1 MEKILVVTASPLAED
16 SVSCR
21 LADIFMKN
29 YQAAH
34 PEDQLKRIDLSRL
47 ELPEIDEELIAYF
60 NGQSDGDNGVY
71 TEIDDLCEE
80 FMTADRT
87 VFALPHWN
95 LIVPPKMVSYSLAVM
110 RAGKSFRYT
119 EKGPVGMLENKKA
132 LILLASG
139 GTCNTDNPIMHCYG
153 VDWLKG
159 ILGLCGIKDV
169 SVLYAQGME
178 ECPDKTQEIVNNACL
193 EVEAFSKEW

>member
-119 EKGPVGMLENKKA
+119 EKGPVGWKIKK
-132 LILLASG
+132 L
-139 GTCNTDNPIMHCYG
+139 
-153 VDWLKG
+153 
-159 ILGLCGIKDV
+159 
-169 SVLYAQGME
+169 
-178 ECPDKTQEIVNNACL
+178 
-193 EVEAFSKEW
+193 

>member
-1 MEKILVVTASPLAED
+1 MEKILVITASPLAED

-21 LADIFMKN
+21 LADSFMKN
-29 YQAAH
+29 YQEAH
-34 PEDQLKRIDLSRL
+34 PEDQRKRIELSRL
-47 ELPEIDEELIAYF
+47 ELPEIDQELIAYF
-60 NGQSDGDNGVY
+60 HGQSDGDNGVY

-80 FMTADRT
+80 FMMADRT

-119 EKGPVGMLENKKA
+119 EKGPVGMLDNKKA

-159 ILGLCGIKDV
+159 ILGLCGIEDV

-178 ECPDKTQEIVNNACL
+178 ERPDKKQEIVNNACL

>member
-21 LADIFMKN
+21 LADVFMKN
-29 YQAAH
+29 YQVAH

-60 NGQSDGDNGVY
+60 NGQSDGDSGMY

-159 ILGLCGIKDV
+159 ILGLCGIEDV

-178 ECPDKTQEIVNNACL
+178 ERPDKTQEIVNNACL

>member
-1 MEKILVVTASPLAED
+1 MEKILVITASPLAEA
-16 SVSCR
+16 SVSCK
-21 LADIFMKN
+21 LAEIFMKN
-29 YQAAH
+29 YQEAH
-34 PEDQLKRIDLSRL
+34 PEDHLKRIDLSRL

-60 NGQSDGDNGVY
+60 NGQSGENKSAY
-71 TEIDDLCEE
+71 SEIDALCEE

-95 LIVPPKMVSYSLAVM
+95 LTVPPKMVSYSLAVM

-119 EKGPVGMLENKKA
+119 EEGPVGMLENKKA

-139 GTCNTDNPIMHCYG
+139 GTCNTDNRIMHCYG

-159 ILGLCGIKDV
+159 ILGLCGIEDV
-169 SVLYAQGME
+169 SVIYAQGME
-178 ECPDKTQEIVNNACL
+178 ERPDKVQEIVKNACL

>member
-21 LADIFMKN
+21 LADVFMKN

-60 NGQSDGDNGVY
+60 NGQFDGDSGMY

-159 ILGLCGIKDV
+159 ILGLCGIEDV

-178 ECPDKTQEIVNNACL
+178 ERPDKTQEIVNNACL

>member
-21 LADIFMKN
+21 LADVFMKN

-47 ELPEIDEELIAYF
+47 ELPEIDEGLIAYF
-60 NGQSDGDNGVY
+60 NGQSDGDSGMY

-159 ILGLCGIKDV
+159 ILGLCGIEDV

-178 ECPDKTQEIVNNACL
+178 ERPDKTQEIVNNACL

>member
-1 MEKILVVTASPLAED
+1 MEKILVITASPLAED

-21 LADIFMKN
+21 LADVFMKN
-29 YQAAH
+29 YQEAH

-60 NGQSDGDNGVY
+60 NGQSDGDSGVY

-80 FMTADRT
+80 FMMADRT

-95 LIVPPKMVSYSLAVM
+95 LIVPPKVVSYSLAVM

-119 EKGPVGMLENKKA
+119 EKGPVGMLDNKKA

-153 VDWLKG
+153 VDWLWES
-159 ILGLCGIKDV
+159 LACVGLRMSLCFTLRAWRNVRIK
-169 SVLYAQGME
+169 Q
-178 ECPDKTQEIVNNACL
+178 KEIVNNACL

>member
-21 LADIFMKN
+21 LADVFMKN

-60 NGQSDGDNGVY
+60 NGQSDGDSGMY

-159 ILGLCGIKDV
+159 ILGLCGIEDV

-178 ECPDKTQEIVNNACL
+178 ERPDKTQEIVNNACL

>member
-21 LADIFMKN
+21 LADVFMKN

-60 NGQSDGDNGVY
+60 NGQSDGDSGMY

-95 LIVPPKMVSYSLAVM
+95 LIVPPKMVSYSLAIM

-159 ILGLCGIKDV
+159 ILGLCGIEDV

-178 ECPDKTQEIVNNACL
+178 ERPDKTQEIVNNACL

>member
-1 MEKILVVTASPLAED
+1 MEKILVITASPLAED

-21 LADIFMKN
+21 LADVFMKN
-29 YQAAH
+29 YQEAH

-60 NGQSDGDNGVY
+60 NGQSDGDSGVY
-71 TEIDDLCEE
+71 TKIDDLCEE
-80 FMTADRT
+80 FMMADRT

-95 LIVPPKMVSYSLAVM
+95 LIVPPKVVSYSLAVM

-119 EKGPVGMLENKKA
+119 EKGPVGMLDNKKA

-159 ILGLCGIKDV
+159 ILGLCGIEDV

-178 ECPDKTQEIVNNACL
+178 ERPDKTKEIVNNACL

>member
-1 MEKILVVTASPLAED
+1 MEKILVITASPLAED

-29 YQAAH
+29 YQEAH
-34 PEDQLKRIDLSRL
+34 PEDQLKRIDLSCL

-60 NGQSDGDNGVY
+60 NGQSDGDSGVY

-80 FMTADRT
+80 FMMADRT

-110 RAGKSFRYT
+110 RAGKSFCYT
-119 EKGPVGMLENKKA
+119 EKGPVGMLDNKKA

-159 ILGLCGIKDV
+159 ILGLCGIEDV

-178 ECPDKTQEIVNNACL
+178 ERPDKTQEIVNNACL

>member
-21 LADIFMKN
+21 LADVFMKN

-60 NGQSDGDNGVY
+60 NGQFDGDSGMY

-80 FMTADRT
+80 FVTADRT

-159 ILGLCGIKDV
+159 ILGLCGIEDV

-178 ECPDKTQEIVNNACL
+178 ERPDKTQEIVNNACL